1 MVSRAAGQR
10 TCRDPSGPEPPQ
22 TQPPEPQH
30 PTLPAG
36 SRSSTRSPPYCAPQ
50 ICNRLVVFAAAAY
63 QGAEFASTKPSA
75 TAWGGVIGF
84 AAFLAWLAVDE
95 EEACE
100 GGGAQE
106 DEDAAL
112 DLDDDDDEP
121 VAESHAKSD

>member
-1 MVSRAAGQR
+1 MGRRLHVQVVLLYFEWFFVRF
-10 TCRDPSGPEPPQ
+10 
-22 TQPPEPQH
+22 
-30 PTLPAG
+30 
-36 SRSSTRSPPYCAPQ
+36 RS
-50 ICNRLVVFAAAAY
+50 VVFAAAAY